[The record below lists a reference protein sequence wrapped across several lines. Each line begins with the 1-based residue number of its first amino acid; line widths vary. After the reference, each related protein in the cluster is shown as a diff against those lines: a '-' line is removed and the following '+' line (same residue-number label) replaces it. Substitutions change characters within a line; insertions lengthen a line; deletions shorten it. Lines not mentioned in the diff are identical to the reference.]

1 MKKFLALVIFFVCG
15 AAFSQSM
22 TIDFTWKRSH
32 QCSPVSPAL
41 TLTGIPSG
49 TTQLSV
55 LMVDHDMRSF
65 DHGGGFLKNDV
76 GFPKEFI
83 IPEGALKVYKG
94 PCPPN
99 FNSFGHD
106 YEFTVTASDGSNNV
120 LAKAGKKKTFS
131 SKEVKD

>member
-1 MKKFLALVIFFVCG
+1 M
-15 AAFSQSM
+15 
-22 TIDFTWKRSH
+22 
-32 QCSPVSPAL
+32 
-41 TLTGIPSG
+41 
-49 TTQLSV
+49 
-55 LMVDHDMRSF
+55 
-65 DHGGGFLKNDV
+65 
-76 GFPKEFI
+76 
-83 IPEGALKVYKG
+83 KVYKG